1 MRWKK
6 WDRPH
11 PVPMFEVNTFSPEEF
26 GALFG
31 FLIAYRGGLSVLVH
45 PNTDDEVKDH
55 VSINRC
61 YLLS

>member
-1 MRWKK
+1 
-6 WDRPH
+6 
-11 PVPMFEVNTFSPEEF
+11 MFEVNTFSPEEF

-55 VSINRC
+55 VSIARFVLC
-61 YLLS
+61 AE

>member
-1 MRWKK
+1 
-6 WDRPH
+6 
-11 PVPMFEVNTFSPEEF
+11 MFEVNTFSPEEF

-31 FLIAYRGGLSVLVH
+31 FLTAFRGGLSVLVH

-55 VSINRC
+55 VSIGRC